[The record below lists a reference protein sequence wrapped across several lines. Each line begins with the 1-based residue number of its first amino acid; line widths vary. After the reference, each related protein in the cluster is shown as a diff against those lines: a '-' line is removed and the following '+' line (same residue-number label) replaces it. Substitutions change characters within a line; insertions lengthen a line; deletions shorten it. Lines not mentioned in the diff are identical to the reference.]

1 LTPEELEKLPK
12 PLERL
17 MTALELDIMSEII
30 ERIKEATQITPVTDW
45 LLNRLS
51 IIGASKRRMKQIL
64 QEALETADLQ
74 VDDIYDQAARSDYT
88 RTKAIYE
95 AAGQDYTPYEDNQ
108 YLQKPA
114 AGSCPE

>member
-1 LTPEELEKLPK
+1 MTPEELEKLPK

-74 VDDIYDQAARSDYT
+74 VDEIGRAHV
-88 RTKAIYE
+88 
-95 AAGQDYTPYEDNQ
+95 
-108 YLQKPA
+108 
-114 AGSCPE
+114 